1 MLYAKFDE
9 QGKVTGLSESPE
21 SGGREVSLKD
31 PAVLEFLS
39 MNNGNQEFDP
49 DTFLDQSDKSTIRIL
64 EDLIDTLVSQHLIR
78 FTDLPMPA
86 QKKLLSRKLARN
98 LARQEAGLA
107 MDTEG
112 DSAPNGGSFLDEE
125 DQLF

>member
-1 MLYAKFDE
+1 MLYAKFDD
-9 QGKVTGLSESPE
+9 QGKVIGLSESPE
-21 SGGREVSLKD
+21 SGAREVSLKD

-39 MNNGNQEFDP
+39 INNGNQAFDP
-49 DTFLDQSDKSTIRIL
+49 DAFLDQSDKSTIRIL

-98 LARQEAGLA
+98 MARQEAGLD
-107 MDTEG
+107 MNSEGRSESGG
-112 DSAPNGGSFLDEE
+112 DSFLAEE
-125 DQLF
+125 DHLF